1 MSIHS
6 KPLAVPSFRHRP
18 DSSLDTFQNVYRL
31 IMDEETEHMCWHTD
45 YLFHFLAQK
54 HVKPALY
61 RAAQPVREFEFACS
75 IFSSISHP
83 GR

>member
-1 MSIHS
+1 
-6 KPLAVPSFRHRP
+6 
-18 DSSLDTFQNVYRL
+18 
-31 IMDEETEHMCWHTD
+31 MDEETEHMCWHTD